1 MARTVGDAIDAARRE
16 AKNDRSQVRHVDEQ
30 LFIRR
35 KNLVSRSSEINL
47 IRFMQVKADFLAAG
61 R

>member
-16 AKNDRSQVRHVDEQ
+16 AKNDRSQVRYVDEQ

-35 KNLVSRSSEINL
+35 RNLVGRSSEINL
-47 IRFMQVKADFLAAG
+47 IRYMRIKEEFLAAG

>member
-1 MARTVGDAIDAARRE
+1 MVRTVGDAIDAARRE
-16 AKNDRSQVRHVDEQ
+16 AKNDPSQVRYVDEQ

-35 KNLVSRSSEINL
+35 KNLVGRSSEINL
-47 IRFMQVKADFLAAG
+47 IRYMQVKADFLAAG

>member
-16 AKNDRSQVRHVDEQ
+16 AKNDPSQVRYVDEQ

-47 IRFMQVKADFLAAG
+47 IRYMQVKADFLAAG

>member
-16 AKNDRSQVRHVDEQ
+16 AKNDPSQVRYVDEQ

-47 IRFMQVKADFLAAG
+47 IRYMQIKADFLAAG

>member
-35 KNLVSRSSEINL
+35 RNLVSRSSEINL
-47 IRFMQVKADFLAAG
+47 MRYMQIKEEFLAAG